1 MARTSTPKTR
11 AYTNI
16 IRLKVTLRGVKPP
29 VWRRLLMPGTRLW
42 CKYSASTDTS
52 CCAVPISSNQYR
64 VPDSRHGLALK
75 AQTRKCE
82 LALADSVHQ
91 LDAGDRDR
99 SVRKPLE
106 ADHHSDALLHAPMVL
121 LNQIVQVFRRS

>member
-1 MARTSTPKTR
+1 M
-11 AYTNI
+11 YEQWHDHD
-16 IRLKVTLRGVKPP
+16 LKDETIFTTTGAF
-29 VWRRLLMPGTRLW
+29 WLW
-42 CKYSASTDTS
+42 CKYPASTDTP

-64 VPDSRHGLALK
+64 VADSRHGLALK
-75 AQTRKCE
+75 AQTRQCE
-82 LALADSVHQ
+82 LALADAVHQ

-106 ADHHSDALLHAPMVL
+106 ADHHGDAVLHAPML